1 MAYQKTNLGQP
12 GEFDFVEDV
21 YGKPDQW
28 AELNATK
35 SKLGFLWDGFKKY
48 SKKLVLDPL
57 ANIFGDRAKEV
68 VDTSIDI
75 LVKRGQQAVIKKIE
89 DRTDLSPEEK
99 DQLIVAYASDETVKM
114 EQQANG
120 GGALIPIVIAALSI
134 GVLFGGRK

>member
-1 MAYQKTNLGQP
+1 MAYQNTNLGQP

-28 AELNATK
+28 AELNETK

-57 ANIFGDRAKEV
+57 VNIFGDRVPEV
-68 VDTSIDI
+68 VNTSIEI
-75 LVKRGQQAVIKKIE
+75 LADRGEAAIVKAIQDGPGTA
-89 DRTDLSPEEK
+89 EEK
-99 DQLIVAYASDETVKM
+99 ERLIVAAASKEVDKI

>member
-12 GEFDFVEDV
+12 ITSTGELRE
-21 YGKPDQW
+21 YEQQQL
-28 AELNATK
+28 AETE
-35 SKLGFLWDGFKKY
+35 SKLGLLWNGFKKY

-57 ANIFGDRAKEV
+57 VKIFGDRVPEV
-68 VDTSIDI
+68 VNTSIEI
-75 LVKRGQQAVIKKIE
+75 LADRGEAAIVKAIQDGPGTA
-89 DRTDLSPEEK
+89 EEK
-99 DQLIVAYASDETVKM
+99 ERLIVAAASQEVDKM

>member
-12 GEFDFVEDV
+12 GDFDFVEDV

-35 SKLGFLWDGFKKY
+35 SKLCFLWDGFKKY
-48 SKKLVLDPL
+48 GKKYLLDPL
-57 ANIFGDRAKEV
+57 VDIFGDRVPEV
-68 VDTSIDI
+68 VNTAVDI
-75 LVKRGQQAVIKKIE
+75 LQERGEAAIVKAIQDGPGTA
-89 DRTDLSPEEK
+89 EEK
-99 DQLIVAYASDETVKM
+99 ERLIVAAASKEVDKM

>member
-48 SKKLVLDPL
+48 SKKYVLDPL
-57 ANIFGDRAKEV
+57 VDIFGDRVPEV
-68 VDTSIDI
+68 VNTAADI
-75 LVKRGQQAVIKKIE
+75 LQERGEAAIVKAIQDGPGTQ
-89 DRTDLSPEEK
+89 EEK
-99 DQLIVAYASDETVKM
+99 NRLIVAAASQEVNKM
-114 EQQANG
+114 EQQTSG

>member
-21 YGKPDQW
+21 YGKPNQW
-28 AELNATK
+28 AEVTATK
-35 SKLGFLWDGFKKY
+35 NKLGILWDGFKKY

-57 ANIFGDRAKEV
+57 VNIFGDRVPEV
-68 VDTSIDI
+68 VNTSIEI
-75 LVKRGQQAVIKKIE
+75 LADRGEAAIVKAIQDGPGTA
-89 DRTDLSPEEK
+89 EEK
-99 DQLIVAYASDETVKM
+99 ERLIVAAASQEVGKM